1 MKVTLVR
8 GWMALTAVLVAVH
21 AVLSFSLQKGDTLT
35 VFGDVTQ
42 CVMLLAVV
50 LALGSNAMSNRGGT
64 RVFWLFMTGGAG
76 LWLATQLL
84 WTYYELYLGHK
95 TPNPFVGDV
104 IIFLHI
110 VPMIGALALRPHRYG
125 DRPLRLGLL
134 DFLLLLLWWLF
145 LYLFIVIPWQYVH
158 YDEGLYG
165 FNFNALY
172 DAEKFAFLVGLGV
185 FWLRSS
191 GVWKWIYAHLFT
203 AAAVYEISSHNIN
216 IAIDRGAYYTGGPL
230 DVSLLLAMAWFA
242 GAALV
247 ARQHLS
253 APALAAMPSQKQLSA
268 RSAMAAVL
276 SIPGFMLWGLFV
288 TDATLYGEVLLL
300 LAVVWLVGGGLI
312 LFARPPSSTP
322 EAAVE
327 PPHEVWPSRLAM
339 AAVLSIPGF
348 VLWDVF
354 FSDAPPL
361 VRNFRL
367 LVAVGAMVLLTFLVF
382 LKQHILDR
390 ELLRLLRASEESLQ
404 HQKDLQSELIRSE
417 KLASMGRL
425 VAGAAHEINNPLTAI
440 LGYADLLETD
450 PSLPEAQRTLA
461 GKVRQQA
468 RRTHELVNN
477 LVRFAKRAPG
487 EKARISVGPVLA
499 SAIKMRQSEL
509 SQKMIFLEAQT
520 KLSLPD
526 VWADEHQLMT
536 IFLHLINNAAEAMA
550 GEGGGMLTV
559 RSREE
564 EDKVVLEFSD
574 TGPGVKDP
582 QHVFDPFYTTKPV
595 GKGTGLGLSAVY
607 GIVQEHGGNIECF
620 NRAEGGATFV
630 LKLPV
635 AAENGQKP
643 AETPAPAAPSR

>member
-1 MKVTLVR
+1 MKVSLVQV
-8 GWMALTAVLVAVH
+8 WMVLAGLLVAAH
-21 AVLSFSLQKGDTLT
+21 AALSFGLRPGPGLT
-35 VFGDVTQ
+35 IFGNVTQ
-42 CVMLLAVV
+42 CLMLLAVV
-50 LALGSNAMSNRGGT
+50 LALSSNAVATRGST
-64 RVFWLFMTGGAG
+64 RVFWLFMTGGAV
-76 LWLATQLL
+76 LWLATQML
-84 WTYYELYLGHK
+84 WTYYEVYLGQEV
-95 TPNPFVGDV
+95 PNPFVGDV
-104 IIFLHI
+104 VIFLHI
-110 VPMIGALALRPHRYG
+110 VPMMGALALRPHRHG
-125 DRPLRLGLL
+125 NRPLRLGLL

-145 LYLFIVIPWQYVH
+145 LYLFVVIPWQYVRF
-158 YDEGLYG
+158 DEALYG
-165 FNFNALY
+165 FNFNVLY
-172 DAEKFAFLVGLGV
+172 DAEKVAFLVGVGV

-191 GVWKWIYAHLFT
+191 GAWKRVYLHLFI
-203 AAAVYEISSHNIN
+203 AAAIYEISSHAIN
-216 IAIDRGAYYTGGPL
+216 VAIDQDLYYTGSHF
-230 DVSLLLAMAWFA
+230 DVLLVLAMAWFVGA
-242 GAALV
+242 G
-247 ARQHLS
+247 
-253 APALAAMPSQKQLSA
+253 
-268 RSAMAAVL
+268 
-276 SIPGFMLWGLFV
+276 
-288 TDATLYGEVLLL
+288 L
-300 LAVVWLVGGGLI
+300 LAHQ
-312 LFARPPSSTP
+312 RPSTP
-322 EAAVE
+322 QPSVE
-327 PPHEVWPSRLAM
+327 PPQEVWPSRLAM

-348 VLWDVF
+348 VLWDLF
-354 FSDAPPL
+354 FSTAPPV
-361 VRNFRL
+361 VRDFRL
-367 LVAVGAMVLLTFLVF
+367 MVALGAIVLLTFLVF

-390 ELLRLLRASEESLQ
+390 ELLRLLRASEDSLER
-404 HQKDLQSELIRSE
+404 QKTLQDELIRSE

-440 LGYADLLETD
+440 LGYADLLEGD
-450 PSLPEAQRTLA
+450 PALPEAQRTLA

-487 EKARISVGPVLA
+487 EKSRISVGPVLA

-564 EDKVVLEFSD
+564 EGKVVLEFSD

-620 NRAEGGATFV
+620 NRPEGGATFV
-630 LKLPV
+630 LKLPA

-643 AETPAPAAPSR
+643 AETPASTAPSR